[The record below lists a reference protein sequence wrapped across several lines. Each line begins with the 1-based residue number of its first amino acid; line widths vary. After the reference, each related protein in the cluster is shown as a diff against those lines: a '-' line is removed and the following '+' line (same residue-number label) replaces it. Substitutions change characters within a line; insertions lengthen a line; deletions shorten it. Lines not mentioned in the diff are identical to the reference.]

1 MTDTTTTHDVTYRT
15 PEPITSELYALYE
28 RMAESAATSG
38 LYTADGDT
46 KATKEQCLM
55 VLLYGHD
62 LGVPTTAALQGI
74 NIFGD
79 SMELSAG
86 LLAGLIDRHPM
97 YDYDAVVS
105 TDVLCTINL
114 FKHGVLLKTVSFGI
128 ADAQRAQLLDSPYYR
143 QFPAA
148 MMFARCMSTLVRRHC
163 PGVTSGIPVYVAGET
178 KAGLRSRDANLRN
191 GPAAGAT
198 NDAADSAA
206 AADAAPQ
213 DDAPMSA
220 EQRDMLIAAAM
231 SAGFKPHQLYNA
243 IVGLRGKH
251 EPHEAEAKRKLGVLW
266 GRLPASYV
274 DKIIAAI
281 ANGPNAVGAPPAT
294 GPAPAADHEQ
304 QQQSSDG
311 ALPGEEHVSDDDI
324 TRLRADA
331 AEQQIADGQ
340 LVNLILRVTGHREH
354 DDLEHAATLLER
366 VLRALP
372 LRYLPAV
379 FRTLQEMSAAATPQ
393 GDLGRTPAGTVR
405 VDVNDM
411 DPRTAN
417 GANGANGAGE
427 R

>member
-1 MTDTTTTHDVTYRT
+1 MTDTTTTDEVTYRA
-15 PEPITSELYALYE
+15 PVPITPQRYELYE
-28 RMAESAATSG
+28 RIAASAATSG
-38 LYTADGDT
+38 LYTADGDR
-46 KATKEQCLM
+46 KASKEQCLM

-62 LGVPTTAALQGI
+62 LGVPTAAALQGI

-86 LLAGLIDRHPM
+86 LLAGLIDRHPI
-97 YDYDAVVS
+97 YDYDAVVT

-114 FKHGVLLKTVSFGI
+114 FKHGVLFKTVSFGI
-128 ADAQRAQLLDSPYYR
+128 ADAQRAHLLDSPYYR

-163 PGVTSGIPVYVAGET
+163 PGVTSGIPVYVDGET
-178 KAGLRSRDANLRN
+178 KAGLRSRDANLI
-191 GPAAGAT
+191 GGSAAPAGAT
-198 NDAADSAA
+198 NHAAGRPEQ
-206 AADAAPQ
+206 AAPQ
-213 DDAPMSA
+213 GDDAPISP

-231 SAGFKPHQLYNA
+231 SAGFQPHELYNA

-251 EPHEAEAKRKLGVLW
+251 EPDAAEAKRKLGLLW

-281 ANGPNAVGAPPAT
+281 ANGPNAVPTPPA
-294 GPAPAADHEQ
+294 AAAAA
-304 QQQSSDG
+304 SDVDQPRDG
-311 ALPGEEHVSDDDI
+311 GLPGEERISDDDI
-324 TRLRADA
+324 TRVRADA
-331 AEQQIADGQ
+331 AEQQISDGQ
-340 LVNLILRVTGHREH
+340 LVNVILRVTGLREH
-354 DDLEHAATLLER
+354 DDAEQAATLLEP

-393 GDLGRTPAGTVR
+393 GDLGHARAGTVR
-405 VDVNDM
+405 VGVHDM
-411 DPRTAN
+411 DPHTAN
-417 GANGANGAGE
+417 GAGAGE

>member
-1 MTDTTTTHDVTYRT
+1 MTDTTTTHDVTYRA
-15 PEPITSELYALYE
+15 PEPITPELYALYE
-28 RMAESAATSG
+28 RMAASAATSG

-62 LGVPTTAALQGI
+62 LGVPTTAALQSI

-86 LLAGLIDRHPM
+86 LLAGLIDRHPI

-114 FKHGVLLKTVSFGI
+114 FKHGVLFKTVSFGI

-191 GPAAGAT
+191 GPAAAAT
-198 NDAADSAA
+198 NDSGNGAVAPAADT
-206 AADAAPQ
+206 PPH
-213 DDAPMSA
+213 DDAPVSA

-243 IVGLRGKH
+243 IVGLRGTH
-251 EPHEAEAKRKLGVLW
+251 EPDETEAKRKLGVLW
-266 GRLPASYV
+266 SRLPARYL

-281 ANGPNAVGAPPAT
+281 ANGPKAVSAPPA
-294 GPAPAADHEQ
+294 GAPAPAATDAGQ
-304 QQQSSDG
+304 QPSEAG
-311 ALPGEEHVSDDDI
+311 LPGEERISDDDI

-340 LVNLILRVTGHREH
+340 LVNLILRVTGNREH

-405 VDVNDM
+405 VGVNDM
-411 DPRTAN
+411 DTHN
-417 GANGANGAGE
+417 ANGAGNGSGE

>member
-1 MTDTTTTHDVTYRT
+1 MTDTTTTHDVTYRA
-15 PEPITSELYALYE
+15 PEPITPELYALYE
-28 RMAESAATSG
+28 RMAASAATSG

-86 LLAGLIDRHPM
+86 LLAGLIDRHPI

-114 FKHGVLLKTVSFGI
+114 FKHGVLFKTVSFGI

-191 GPAAGAT
+191 GPAAAAT
-198 NDAADSAA
+198 NDSGNGAVAPAADT
-206 AADAAPQ
+206 PPH
-213 DDAPMSA
+213 DDAPVSA

-231 SAGFKPHQLYNA
+231 SAGFKPHAALQRDRRA
-243 IVGLRGKH
+243 ARQARARRGRSQAQARRAV
-251 EPHEAEAKRKLGVLW
+251 EPRC
-266 GRLPASYV
+266 R
-274 DKIIAAI
+274 
-281 ANGPNAVGAPPAT
+281 PAT
-294 GPAPAADHEQ
+294 STRSSRRSPTARTPSAHRPPPRPRPPRTTP
-304 QQQSSDG
+304 QQQSSE
-311 ALPGEEHVSDDDI
+311 ALCPGRSASATTTSHACAPTPPSS
-324 TRLRADA
+324 RSP
-331 AEQQIADGQ
+331 
-340 LVNLILRVTGHREH
+340 TGSSS
-354 DDLEHAATLLER
+354 T
-366 VLRALP
+366 
-372 LRYLPAV
+372 
-379 FRTLQEMSAAATPQ
+379 
-393 GDLGRTPAGTVR
+393 
-405 VDVNDM
+405 
-411 DPRTAN
+411 
-417 GANGANGAGE
+417 
-427 R
+427 

>member
-1 MTDTTTTHDVTYRT
+1 MTDTTTTHDVTYRA
-15 PEPITSELYALYE
+15 PEPITPELYALYE
-28 RMAESAATSG
+28 RMAASAATSG

-86 LLAGLIDRHPM
+86 LLAGLIDRHPI
-97 YDYDAVVS
+97 YDFDAVVS

-114 FKHGVLLKTVSFGI
+114 FKHGVLFKTVSFGI

-213 DDAPMSA
+213 DDAPVSA
-220 EQRDMLIAAAM
+220 DQRDMLIAAAM

-251 EPHEAEAKRKLGVLW
+251 EPDEAEAKRKLGVLW
-266 GRLPASYV
+266 SRLPA
-274 DKIIAAI
+274 
-281 ANGPNAVGAPPAT
+281 T
-294 GPAPAADHEQ
+294 LRRQDHRGDRQ
-304 QQQSSDG
+304 R
-311 ALPGEEHVSDDDI
+311 P
-324 TRLRADA
+324 
-331 AEQQIADGQ
+331 
-340 LVNLILRVTGHREH
+340 
-354 DDLEHAATLLER
+354 ER
-366 VLRALP
+366 R
-372 LRYLPAV
+372 
-379 FRTLQEMSAAATPQ
+379 
-393 GDLGRTPAGTVR
+393 GRTARRRARARRGPTSSSSSR
-405 VDVNDM
+405 
-411 DPRTAN
+411 RTAVCP
-417 GANGANGAGE
+417 GRSASATTTSHACAPTPPSSRSPTGSSST
-427 R
+427 